1 MSWTQLLRHPNA
13 VLVAAVLFLLALVS
27 APNAMSSIRRN
38 FEPLTTVQM
47 PEVVVTPED
56 VATADPALIGRSGSL
71 RAVIGTPAALEAN
84 VALEPYLADASLDPG
99 VHPLDV
105 RAEGGESMVAVAMQP
120 FDAAHSTTHEGYY
133 TGAWAS
139 GGLAAKNPSYAPPQ
153 GYIRVTPE
161 NENTPV
167 SEHFKLGDFLT
178 HDQQNVWPKVLVI
191 QPRLLD
197 KLELISAELARRGL
211 PSQLHIMSGFRTPQY
226 NEQGVGP
233 EKGGRA
239 EHSRHQYGDASDI
252 FVDANGDQ
260 QMDDLNHDGRI
271 NKKDALVLL
280 AVAEDVEA
288 QHPDLVGGL
297 SAYDPTSTHGPFV
310 HVDTRGTRARW

>member
-1 MSWTQLLRHPNA
+1 MSWIQVLKHPNA
-13 VLVAAVLFLLALVS
+13 ALVAVVLFLLALVS

-38 FEPLTTVQM
+38 ADPLATVQM

-56 VATADPALIGRSGSL
+56 VSTANPALVGDSGSL

-84 VALEPYLADASLDPG
+84 AALEPYLADPSIDPG

-105 RAEGGESMVAVAMQP
+105 RASDGESLVAVATQP
-120 FDAAHSTTHEGYY
+120 FDAAHSTEHEGYF
-133 TGAWAS
+133 TGRWAS
-139 GGLAAKNPSYAPPQ
+139 TGLAAKNPTYAPPQ

-167 SEHFKLGDFLT
+167 SQNFKLADFLT
-178 HDQQNVWPKVLVI
+178 HDQQGVWPKVLVL

-197 KLELISAELARRGL
+197 KLELIGAELQRRGL
-211 PSQLHIMSGFRTPQY
+211 PSQIHIMSGFRTPQY
-226 NEQGVGP
+226 NAQEVGP
-233 EKGGRA
+233 GGRA
-239 EHSRHQYGDASDI
+239 ENSRHQYGDASDI

-260 QMDDLNHDGRI
+260 RMDDLNHDGRI
-271 NKKDALVLL
+271 DKKDAQVLM

-288 QHPDLVGGL
+288 QHPELVGGL
-297 SAYDPTSTHGPFV
+297 SAYPSTSTHGPFV
-310 HVDTRGTRARW
+310 HVDARGTRARW